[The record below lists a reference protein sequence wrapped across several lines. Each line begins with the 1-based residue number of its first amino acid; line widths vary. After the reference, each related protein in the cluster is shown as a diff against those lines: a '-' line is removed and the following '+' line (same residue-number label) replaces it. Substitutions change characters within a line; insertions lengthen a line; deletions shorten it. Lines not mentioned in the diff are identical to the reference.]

1 MKKSFQI
8 FRNITAK
15 GIVEST
21 DSETNKVTAGGN
33 IISMT
38 DQLRQDFSKCT
49 RVFVVPQSASTD
61 LSGVTCSLKIAQNEI
76 LPDGFDLSLIA
87 FKGEV
92 SLGQTIYDFSKDEI
106 PAKSSE
112 FELILTNNTKTDQ
125 MFNLYFVLER

>member
-49 RVFVVPQSASTD
+49 GVFVVPQSASTD

-112 FELILTNNTKTDQ
+112 FEIILTNNTKTDQ

>member
-1 MKKSFQI
+1 MKRSFQI

-15 GIVEST
+15 DLVEST
-21 DSETNKVTAGGN
+21 DSETNKVTAGDN
-33 IISMT
+33 IVSLT
-38 DQLRQDFSKCT
+38 DQLRQDFTKCVG
-49 RVFVVPQSASTD
+49 VFVVPQSASTD

-112 FELILTNNTKTDQ
+112 FELILTNK
-125 MFNLYFVLER
+125 

>member
-1 MKKSFQI
+1 MKRSFQI

-33 IISMT
+33 IVSLT
-38 DQLRQDFSKCT
+38 DQLRQDFTKCVG
-49 RVFVVPQSASTD
+49 VFVVPQSASTD

-112 FELILTNNTKTDQ
+112 FELILTNGTKTAQ
-125 MFNLYFVLER
+125 TFNLYFVLER

>member
-1 MKKSFQI
+1 MKRSFQI

-33 IISMT
+33 IVSLT
-38 DQLRQDFSKCT
+38 DQLRQDFSKCVG
-49 RVFVVPQSASTD
+49 VFVVPQSASTD

-112 FELILTNNTKTDQ
+112 FELILTNNTKTAQ
-125 MFNLYFVLER
+125 TFNLYFVLER

>member
-1 MKKSFQI
+1 
-8 FRNITAK
+8 
-15 GIVEST
+15 
-21 DSETNKVTAGGN
+21 
-33 IISMT
+33 MT

-49 RVFVVPQSASTD
+49 GVFVVPQSASTD

-112 FELILTNNTKTDQ
+112 FELILTNNTKTNQ
-125 MFNLYFVLER
+125 TFNLYFVLER

>member
-21 DSETNKVTAGGN
+21 DSETNKVTTGGN
-33 IISMT
+33 IVSLT
-38 DQLRQDFSKCT
+38 DQLRQDFTKCVG
-49 RVFVVPQSASTD
+49 VFVVPQTASTD

>member
-1 MKKSFQI
+1 MKRSFQI

-21 DSETNKVTAGGN
+21 DSETNKVTTGGN
-33 IISMT
+33 IVSLT
-38 DQLRQDFSKCT
+38 DQLRQDFMKCVG
-49 RVFVVPQSASTD
+49 VFVVPQSASTD

-112 FELILTNNTKTDQ
+112 FELILTNNTKTDH
-125 MFNLYFVLER
+125 MFNLYFVLE

>member
-8 FRNITAK
+8 FRIITAK

-21 DSETNKVTAGGN
+21 DSETNKVTTGGN
-33 IISMT
+33 IVSLT
-38 DQLRQDFSKCT
+38 DQLRQDFTKCVG
-49 RVFVVPQSASTD
+49 VFVVPQTASTD

>member
-1 MKKSFQI
+1 MKRSFQI

-21 DSETNKVTAGGN
+21 DSETNKVTTGGN
-33 IISMT
+33 IVSLT
-38 DQLRQDFSKCT
+38 DQLRQDFTKCVG
-49 RVFVVPQSASTD
+49 VFVVPQSASTD

>member
-1 MKKSFQI
+1 MKRSFQI

-21 DSETNKVTAGGN
+21 DSETNKVTTGGN
-33 IISMT
+33 IVSLT
-38 DQLRQDFSKCT
+38 DQLRQDFTKCVG
-49 RVFVVPQSASTD
+49 VFVVPQSASTD

-92 SLGQTIYDFSKDEI
+92 SPGQTIYDFSKDEI

>member
-1 MKKSFQI
+1 MKRSFQI

-33 IISMT
+33 IVSLT
-38 DQLRQDFSKCT
+38 DQLRQDFTKCVG
-49 RVFVVPQSASTD
+49 VFVVPQSASTD

-112 FELILTNNTKTDQ
+112 FELILTNNTKADQ

>member
-49 RVFVVPQSASTD
+49 GVFVVPQSASTD

>member
-1 MKKSFQI
+1 MKRSFQI

-21 DSETNKVTAGGN
+21 DSETNKVTVGGN
-33 IISMT
+33 IVSLT
-38 DQLRQDFSKCT
+38 DQLRQDFTKCVG
-49 RVFVVPQSASTD
+49 VFVVPQSASTD

-112 FELILTNNTKTDQ
+112 FELILTNGTKTDQ
-125 MFNLYFVLER
+125 TFNLYFVLER

>member
-1 MKKSFQI
+1 MKRSFQI

-21 DSETNKVTAGGN
+21 DSETNKVTTGGN
-33 IISMT
+33 IVSLT
-38 DQLRQDFSKCT
+38 DQLRQDFMKCVG
-49 RVFVVPQSASTD
+49 VFVVPQSASTD

>member
-1 MKKSFQI
+1 MSWFKSSVCVAAVAVAQGVFAGATYDAVSQP
-8 FRNITAK
+8 
-15 GIVEST
+15 GDLIVT
-21 DSETNKVTAGGN
+21 VDA
-33 IISMT
+33 
-38 DQLRQDFSKCT
+38 
-49 RVFVVPQSASTD
+49 
-61 LSGVTCSLKIAQNEI
+61 
-76 LPDGFDLSLIA
+76 DGFDLSLIA

>member
-1 MKKSFQI
+1 MKKNFQR

-33 IISMT
+33 IVSMT

-49 RVFVVPQSASTD
+49 GVFVVPQSASTD

-112 FELILTNNTKTDQ
+112 FELILTNNTKTNQ
-125 MFNLYFVLER
+125 TFNLYFVLER

>member
-1 MKKSFQI
+1 MKRSFQI

-33 IISMT
+33 IVSLT
-38 DQLRQDFSKCT
+38 DQLRQDFTKCVG
-49 RVFVVPQSASTD
+49 VFVVPQSASTD

-112 FELILTNNTKTDQ
+112 FELILTNGTKTDQ
-125 MFNLYFVLER
+125 TFNLYFVLER

>member
-38 DQLRQDFSKCT
+38 DQLRQDFAKCT
-49 RVFVVPQSASTD
+49 GVFVVPQSANTD

>member
-1 MKKSFQI
+1 MKRSFQI
-8 FRNITAK
+8 FRNIIAK
-15 GIVEST
+15 GIIEST

-33 IISMT
+33 IVSLT
-38 DQLRQDFSKCT
+38 DQLRQDFTKCVG
-49 RVFVVPQSASTD
+49 VFVVPQSASTD

-112 FELILTNNTKTDQ
+112 FEMILTNNTKTDQ

>member
-33 IISMT
+33 IVSMT

-49 RVFVVPQSASTD
+49 GVFVVPQSASTD

-76 LPDGFDLSLIA
+76 LPDGFGLSLIA

-112 FELILTNNTKTDQ
+112 FELILTNNTKTNQ
-125 MFNLYFVLER
+125 TFNLYFVLER

>member
-21 DSETNKVTAGGN
+21 DSETNKVTTGGN
-33 IISMT
+33 IVSMT

-49 RVFVVPQSASTD
+49 GVFVVPQSASTD

-112 FELILTNNTKTDQ
+112 FELILNNNTKTNQ
-125 MFNLYFVLER
+125 TFNLYFVLER

>member
-8 FRNITAK
+8 FRNISAK

-49 RVFVVPQSASTD
+49 GVFVVPQSASTD

>member
-1 MKKSFQI
+1 MKRSFQI

-15 GIVEST
+15 GKVEST

-33 IISMT
+33 IVSLT
-38 DQLRQDFSKCT
+38 DQLRQDFTKCVG
-49 RVFVVPQSASTD
+49 VFVVPQSASTD

-76 LPDGFDLSLIA
+76 LPDGFALSLIA

-112 FELILTNNTKTDQ
+112 FELILTNNTKTAQ
-125 MFNLYFVLER
+125 TFNLYFVLER

>member
-1 MKKSFQI
+1 MKRSFQI

-33 IISMT
+33 IVSLT
-38 DQLRQDFSKCT
+38 DQLRQDFTKCVG
-49 RVFVVPQSASTD
+49 VFVVPQSASTD

-112 FELILTNNTKTDQ
+112 FELILTNGTKSDQ
-125 MFNLYFVLER
+125 TFNLYFVLER

>member
-49 RVFVVPQSASTD
+49 GVFVVPLSASTD

>member
-1 MKKSFQI
+1 MKRSFQI

-15 GIVEST
+15 GIDEST

-33 IISMT
+33 IVSLT
-38 DQLRQDFSKCT
+38 DQLRQDFSKCVG
-49 RVFVVPQSASTD
+49 VFVVPQSASTD

-112 FELILTNNTKTDQ
+112 FELILTNGTKTDQ
-125 MFNLYFVLER
+125 TFNLYFVLER

>member
-1 MKKSFQI
+1 MKRSFQI

-33 IISMT
+33 IVSLT
-38 DQLRQDFSKCT
+38 DQLRQDFTKCVG
-49 RVFVVPQSASTD
+49 VFVVPQSASTD

>member
-1 MKKSFQI
+1 MKRSFQI

-21 DSETNKVTAGGN
+21 DSETNKVTTGGN
-33 IISMT
+33 IVSLT
-38 DQLRQDFSKCT
+38 DQLRQDFSKCVG
-49 RVFVVPQSASTD
+49 VFVVPQSASTD